1 MFFKNY
7 KNYPVISVFSC
18 RLLIFLQTADFF
30 HCLFRPNIRSQ
41 PPTYSTFSK
50 DNVSARQTKCITSC
64 VPEVLSWKDFKK
76 DSWSNS
82 EKKENGIC
90 TEDVVQKKKKRATL
104 LQFHFWRT
112 NKFHSWPVPIKES
125 NINKSA
131 LVDFLG
137 NLTKSSLH
145 RGMEA
150 LLK

>member
-1 MFFKNY
+1 MHGHNTANRNIDLCFFKNY

-76 DSWSNS
+76 DTVGQTLR
-82 EKKENGIC
+82 KKMASALRMSS
-90 TEDVVQKKKKRATL
+90 KKKK
-104 LQFHFWRT
+104 
-112 NKFHSWPVPIKES
+112 
-125 NINKSA
+125 
-131 LVDFLG
+131 
-137 NLTKSSLH
+137 
-145 RGMEA
+145 
-150 LLK
+150 